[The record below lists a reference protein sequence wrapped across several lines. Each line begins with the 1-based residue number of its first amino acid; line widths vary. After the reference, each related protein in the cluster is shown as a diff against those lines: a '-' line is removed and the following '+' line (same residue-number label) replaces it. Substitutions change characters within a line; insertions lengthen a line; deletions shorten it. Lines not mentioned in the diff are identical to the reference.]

1 MRTMRFAIAGLGL
14 LTLAGCSAKYDLAGT
29 SWAKPNTMVQQV
41 TLDEID
47 CAREAREAGHT
58 PDLLVGGLVD
68 VGRYFYEEHHQRFGT
83 YERCMVARG
92 YARTSS

>member
-1 MRTMRFAIAGLGL
+1 MRTLRFAIAGLGL

-47 CAREAREAGHT
+47 CAREAREASHT
-58 PDLLVGGLVD
+58 PDLILGGLID
-68 VGRYFYEEHHQRFGT
+68 VGRYFYEERQRFST

>member
-1 MRTMRFAIAGLGL
+1 MRRSIALLGL
-14 LTLAGCSAKYDLAGT
+14 MALAGCSAKYDLAGT
-29 SWAKPNTMVQQV
+29 AWTKPATMVQQT

-47 CAREAREAGHT
+47 CAREAREAGYT

-68 VGRYFYEEHHQRFGT
+68 VGRYFYEEHQRFGT
-83 YERCMVARG
+83 YERCMTSRG

>member
-1 MRTMRFAIAGLGL
+1 MRRSIAL
-14 LTLAGCSAKYDLAGT
+14 LALMALAGCSAKYDLAGA

-58 PDLLVGGLVD
+58 PDLILGGMVD
-68 VGRYFYEEHHQRFGT
+68 VGRFYYEDRQRYGT